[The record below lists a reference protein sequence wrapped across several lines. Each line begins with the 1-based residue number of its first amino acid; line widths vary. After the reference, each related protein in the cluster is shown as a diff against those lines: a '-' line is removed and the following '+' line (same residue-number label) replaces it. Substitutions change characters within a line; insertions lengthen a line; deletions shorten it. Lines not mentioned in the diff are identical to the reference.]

1 MTSNSQ
7 SSPSYPLVASHPP
20 VWAGSATT
28 RAALPGDRDADVV
41 IIGGGYTGLWTA
53 YYLITADPTLRVTI
67 LEAEHIGFGASGRN
81 GGWCSA
87 IFPISLDRVT
97 HYSNRQ
103 SAIDLQMA
111 MNDTVH
117 EIGTVV
123 RRESIDCDFAQEGF
137 VSLARTPA
145 QLARVD
151 GARAAAARYGFHD
164 QWTTLGADE
173 ARKIVNATGVL
184 GGTFTE
190 HCAVVHPS
198 KLVRGLATVV
208 EGLGVTIYEGT
219 RVQTISA
226 GQVDTNRGRVCAAHI
241 VRATEAFTP
250 DLPGQRRTL
259 APLYSLVLA
268 TEPLSTDVRDSLN
281 LNHRVAFNDM
291 RNLRIYAQATAEGR
305 LVFGGRGA
313 PYHFGSKVSARFDT
327 NEKIH
332 HKIHRTMLDFFPTIS
347 STQLTHRWGGPLGVP
362 RDWHPSVGLDR
373 DTGLAWAG
381 PNVGDGV
388 ATSTLA
394 GRVLRNLILE
404 RDEPLN
410 QLPIVNHRS
419 RKWEPEPL
427 RWLGVNVG
435 LQAAAFGDLEEQVTK
450 KPSKVWHLLEAL
462 TGAH

>member
-1 MTSNSQ
+1 MTSHSQ
-7 SSPSYPLVASHPP
+7 PSPSNPPVASHPP
-20 VWAGSATT
+20 VWGSSATT
-28 RAALPGDRDADVV
+28 RAALPGDRDADVA

-67 LEAEHIGFGASGRN
+67 LESEYVGFGASGRN

-103 SAIDLQMA
+103 SAINLQQA
-111 MNDTVH
+111 MNDTVD
-117 EIGTVV
+117 EIGAVV
-123 RRESIDCDFAQEGF
+123 RREAIDCDFAHEGF

-145 QLARVD
+145 QLSRVD
-151 GARAAAARYGFHD
+151 GARAAAARYGFLD
-164 QWTTLGADE
+164 QWSTLGADE

-190 HCAVVHPS
+190 HCALVHPG
-198 KLVRGLATVV
+198 KLVRGLAALV

-219 RVQTISA
+219 RVHAITA
-226 GQVDTNRGRVCAAHI
+226 GQVETNRGRVRAAHI

-250 DLPGQRRTL
+250 ELPGQRRTL

-268 TEPLSTDVRDSLN
+268 TEPLPIDIRDSLN

-291 RNLRIYAQATAEGR
+291 RNLRIYAQATADGR
-305 LVFGGRGA
+305 VVFGGRGA

-327 NEKIH
+327 NSKIHQKIH
-332 HKIHRTMLDFFPTIS
+332 HTLLDFFPTMAA
-347 STQLTHRWGGPLGVP
+347 TQVTHRWGGPLGVP

-373 DTGLAWAG
+373 RTGLAWAG
-381 PNVGDGV
+381 PYVGDGV
-388 ATSTLA
+388 ATSNLA

-404 RDEPLN
+404 RDEPVN
-410 QLPIVNHRS
+410 QLPIVNHHS

-435 LQAAAFGDLEEQVTK
+435 LQAAALGDLEERVTK
-450 KPSKVWHLLEAL
+450 KPSKVSHLLEAL

>member
-1 MTSNSQ
+1 MPTWR
-7 SSPSYPLVASHPP
+7 SSAVGTPACGPP
-20 VWAGSATT
+20 TT
-28 RAALPGDRDADVV
+28 
-41 IIGGGYTGLWTA
+41 W
-53 YYLITADPTLRVTI
+53 ITADPTLRVTI
-67 LEAEHIGFGASGRN
+67 LESEYVGFGASGRN

-103 SAIDLQMA
+103 SAINLQQA
-111 MNDTVH
+111 MNDTVD
-117 EIGTVV
+117 EIGAVV
-123 RRESIDCDFAQEGF
+123 RREAIDCDFAHEGF

-145 QLARVD
+145 QLSRVD
-151 GARAAAARYGFHD
+151 GARAAAARYGFLD
-164 QWTTLGADE
+164 QWSTLGADE

-190 HCAVVHPS
+190 HCALVHPG
-198 KLVRGLATVV
+198 KLVRGLAALV

-219 RVQTISA
+219 RVHAITA
-226 GQVDTNRGRVCAAHI
+226 GQVETNRGRVRAAHI

-250 DLPGQRRTL
+250 ELPGQRRTL

-268 TEPLSTDVRDSLN
+268 TEPLPIDIRDSLN

-291 RNLRIYAQATAEGR
+291 RNLRIYAQATADGR
-305 LVFGGRGA
+305 VVFGGRGA

-327 NEKIH
+327 NSKIHQKIH
-332 HKIHRTMLDFFPTIS
+332 HTLLDFFPTMAA
-347 STQLTHRWGGPLGVP
+347 TQVTHRWGGPLGVP

-373 DTGLAWAG
+373 RTGLAWAG
-381 PNVGDGV
+381 PYVGDGV
-388 ATSTLA
+388 ATSNLA

-404 RDEPLN
+404 RDEPVN
-410 QLPIVNHRS
+410 QLPIVNHHS

-435 LQAAAFGDLEEQVTK
+435 LQAAALGDLEERVTK
-450 KPSKVWHLLEAL
+450 KPSKVSHLLEAL